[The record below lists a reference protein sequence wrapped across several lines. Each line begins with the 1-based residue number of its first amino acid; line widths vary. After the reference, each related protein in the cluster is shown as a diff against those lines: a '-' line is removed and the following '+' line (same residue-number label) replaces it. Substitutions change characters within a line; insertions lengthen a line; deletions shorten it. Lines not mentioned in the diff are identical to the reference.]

1 MNWMGSLV
9 LRLGTSQFYTSF
21 ELFKG
26 KWILLECI
34 YQAIELNAVFLF
46 LKEGT
51 HPNFGGV
58 FEIMVHLS
66 STRTQ

>member
-21 ELFKG
+21 ELFKS
-26 KWILLECI
+26 KWVLLECI
-34 YQAIELNAVFLF
+34 CLAIELNTMVSF

-66 STRTQ
+66 SMRTQ